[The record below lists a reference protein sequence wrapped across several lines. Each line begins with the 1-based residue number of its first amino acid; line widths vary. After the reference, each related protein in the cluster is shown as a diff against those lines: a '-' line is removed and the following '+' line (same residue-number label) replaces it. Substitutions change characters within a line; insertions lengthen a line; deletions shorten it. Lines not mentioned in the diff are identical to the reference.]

1 MPEVR
6 FNYMRPYHCLVQR
19 TRAQSL
25 TLNKVDY
32 YNSKTY
38 VAFLLWG
45 IIFHK
50 SFKHLIVTF
59 LLTYF
64 YLTSILNI
72 VYQYI
77 FIVQISDITSVICN
91 RAINSLMISD
101 DSFRQRLYSSNVQ
114 RAYLTWIL
122 VTQIVTIHR
131 KAKQL
136 SYMTFA

>member
-6 FNYMRPYHCLVQR
+6 LNYIQPYLCLVQR

-25 TLNKVDY
+25 TLKKVDY
-32 YNSKTY
+32 KGRTY
-38 VAFLLWG
+38 VGFLLWG

-50 SFKHLIVTF
+50 SFKHLIITF

-91 RAINSLMISD
+91 RVINTLMISD
-101 DSFRQRLYSSNVQ
+101 DSFRQRLYSCNVQ

-136 SYMTFA
+136 SYKTFA